1 MTNEGEWTSEEK
13 KALLCLVKKHTITSI
28 VCSLKKIAVKMHKS
42 GNGKPLQEIAEA
54 TKLSTEDINKLLH
67 TDTSDNQYAEWDI
80 DQDRWLRK
88 YIVKHGVSNCASKMG
103 RLDTE
108 IERRL
113 LYLAMKDIDTNIPIE
128 TVCNQLCL
136 NKQDFQNK
144 LKCMDTYV
152 SLEDIDKITSE
163 PPYYVVLNG
172 RRNGVYSEPDGY
184 KMATIGVEGGR
195 YKKCNSFEDISKYM
209 GITYKTTEVVD
220 IENKPEII
228 LSPEQNKVIEN
239 VLLGKN
245 ILLLGSA
252 GVGKSLVIKHITKLC
267 KEKNIS
273 IGITSSTGCS
283 AILIDGKTI
292 HSFLGIGLATYS
304 PVNLAKN
311 LYNKNKKKYQEL
323 QNLDILL
330 IDEISMLDAELL
342 TKISKYLSV
351 VRNDENPFGGV
362 QIIFSGDFYQ
372 LPPVNGM
379 FAFKSDI
386 WDSLNLSCHILT
398 KIYRQEGDQVFQGIL
413 ERAKY
418 SSITDDDIEILKKCN
433 GQFFRDDVKPTSL
446 YPINSKVDKINNEEY
461 NLLKDNE
468 IEYKTLY
475 SSKESKTYCDSIK
488 VPASIKLKKGAQV
501 MVTRNIDTDAKLANG
516 TRGVVTEAFED
527 YVVIKTIYGDRAIKH
542 FECVNNNDKKLK
554 YSIMPLTLAW
564 ALTIHKAQ
572 GVTLDCCTIDIGK
585 SLFEYGQAY
594 TALSRVK
601 NLKGLCVTSIEK
613 TAFRTHKDV
622 IDFYRNL
629 LK

>member
-1 MTNEGEWTSEEK
+1 MADVGEWTSEEEK
-13 KALLCLVKKHTITSI
+13 ELLCLVKKHTITSI
-28 VCSLKKIAVKMHKS
+28 VSRLKTIAVEMYKS
-42 GNGKPLQEIAEA
+42 GNGKPLQEIAES
-54 TKLSTEDINKLLH
+54 TKLLTEDINKLLH
-67 TDTSDNQYAEWDI
+67 TNTLQNQYAEWDI
-80 DQDRWLRK
+80 DQDTWLKK
-88 YIVKHGVSNCASKMG
+88 YINKHGVSKCASKMG
-103 RLDTE
+103 RLESE
-108 IERRL
+108 IQRRL
-113 LYLAMKDIDTNIPIE
+113 LYLAMKAIDNNIPIE
-128 TVCNQLCL
+128 TVCSELCL
-136 NKQDFQNK
+136 NKEDFQNK

-172 RRNGVYSEPDGY
+172 RRNGVYSDSEGF
-184 KMATIGVEGGR
+184 KMATIGVEGGK
-195 YKKCNSFEDISKYM
+195 YKKCNTFEDMCKYM
-209 GITYKTTEVVD
+209 GITYTNTEVLQED
-220 IENKPEII
+220 KPEIV
-228 LSPEQNKVIEN
+228 LSPEQNKVIED

-252 GVGKSLVIKHITKLC
+252 GVGKSFVIKHITKLC

-292 HSFLGIGLATYS
+292 HSYLGIGLASSS
-304 PVNLAKN
+304 PAYLAKN
-311 LYNKNKKKYQEL
+311 LYNKNKKKLQEL

-342 TKISKYLSV
+342 TKISKYLSI

-372 LPPVNGM
+372 LPPVHGM
-379 FAFKSDI
+379 FAFKSEI
-386 WDSLNLSCHILT
+386 WDSLNLSCHILK

-418 SSITDDDIEILKKCN
+418 SSITDEDIEILKKCN

-446 YPINSKVDKINNEEY
+446 YPINATVDKINNEEY
-461 NLLKDNE
+461 NLLEGNE

-475 SSKESKTYCDSIK
+475 SSKESKAYCDSIK
-488 VPASIKLKKGAQV
+488 IPASIKLKKGAQV
-501 MVTRNIDTDAKLANG
+501 MVTRNIDTDSKLANG
-516 TRGVVTEAFED
+516 TRGVVTYVFQD
-527 YVVIKTIYGDRAIKH
+527 YVVIKTIYGDRAIRL
-542 FECVNNNDKKLK
+542 FECVNNNDKKIK

-622 IDFYRNL
+622 THFYKNL
-629 LK
+629 LD